1 MLDLKSLLMEIQALP
16 LERFVFKT
24 KDGLLDFEKLVKQFP
39 ETLGFIVIKPYMRFD
54 DLMGNV
60 KNYGISYPGILNLAL
75 SDSYYPKG
83 VTIGDNLEKLSLL
96 QKIQHDL
103 MAITQRNLMFF
114 DTDEEFAD
122 FVIQPSY
129 CYFDD
134 KRCDFMLEGEFS
146 ANGFENPLK
155 IQLLNA
161 FKLAFVQPV
170 RTIMLWM
177 IWLSPVLLALAMPV
191 EVLAHVGFLYIA
203 MGISLPAFWAA
214 RVLRDVFDKVNGAPV
229 IPE

>member
-1 MLDLKSLLMEIQALP
+1 MEKGNVLKESLGNFLRNLFDLMVINWLWILCSLP
-16 LERFVFKT
+16 LITIGPATCALMSVTLKLSRGDQVYAA
-24 KDGLLDFEKLVKQFP
+24 KDFFRSFRANFRSGVILGLLTVVLLVVSCGDIFFALQQP
-39 ETLGFIVIKPYMRFD
+39 ESGRAVFLV
-54 DLMGNV
+54 V
-60 KNYGISYPGILNLAL
+60 GILMATVCLTVFSYGFAL
-75 SDSYYPKG
+75 
-83 VTIGDNLEKLSLL
+83 
-96 QKIQHDL
+96 QA
-103 MAITQRNLMFF
+103 M
-114 DTDEEFAD
+114 
-122 FVIQPSY
+122 
-129 CYFDD
+129 
-134 KRCDFMLEGEFS
+134 
-146 ANGFENPLK
+146 FENPLK
-155 IQLLNA
+155 IQLLNV